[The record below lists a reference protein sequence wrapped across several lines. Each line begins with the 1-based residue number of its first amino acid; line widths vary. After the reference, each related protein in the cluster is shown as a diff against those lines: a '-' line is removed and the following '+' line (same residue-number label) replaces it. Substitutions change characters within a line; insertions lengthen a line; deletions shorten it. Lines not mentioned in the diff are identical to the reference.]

1 MVTRK
6 SILVKEGQDRREWGE
21 VANVVTRGSEAIRG
35 LANIYYIFFPCLHFS
50 SGTFLGS
57 RGILSFVFT
66 HEINN
71 FSI

>member
-1 MVTRK
+1 MSLSMLR
-6 SILVKEGQDRREWGE
+6 IIENGGG
-21 VANVVTRGSEAIRG
+21 VARVVTRGPKATRG
-35 LANIYYIFFPCLHFS
+35 PANIYHIFFPCLHFS